1 MDFRFFDDDPGQSVI
16 SVDGV
21 TPVGPNFSHWPG
33 NRTPKELVA
42 DTSTGI
48 ALRLAEC
55 SIRDRARYLEGL
67 GVVGN
72 NHFDTDGV
80 LSCYAVMHPE
90 FAAEHRAR
98 FLAAAA
104 TGDFQVYTTDAALA
118 FDLVIDWLGSNE
130 GPHGEELRALSA
142 DARGQRQYEIAFAAL
157 PALLDDPISAVAPLA
172 DKFAA
177 ELADLRSARGEARVE
192 TISPLSLVIVTFS
205 RELRRLAVNTLAG
218 ARLRVLSVVP
228 GVGGFSYRFHER
240 VESWFEMASMP
251 RLPRLDLPAIATRLN
266 GAEPPGDD
274 GARWIASDPRSPIP
288 ELFFGVPG
296 RGRPIAGSVS
306 GELRPSRLAPDR
318 VLAALS

>member
-1 MDFRFFDDDPGQSVI
+1 MDFRFFDDDPTEPVI

-48 ALRLAEC
+48 ALALAER
-55 SIRDRARYLEGL
+55 STAERASHLEGL
-67 GVVGN
+67 RIVGN

-80 LSCYAVMHPE
+80 LSCYAVLHPE
-90 FAAEHRAR
+90 FAAEHRAK

-118 FDLVIDWLGSNE
+118 VDLVIDWLGSNE
-130 GPHGEELRALSA
+130 GPHGEELRALSG

-157 PALLDDPISAVAPLA
+157 PALIDDPLSAVAPIA
-172 DKFAA
+172 DKFSA
-177 ELADLRSARGEARVE
+177 ELADLRIARGEARVE
-192 TISPLSLVIVTFS
+192 TIPQFSLAIVTYS

-228 GVGGFSYRFHER
+228 GLGGNSYRLHER

-251 RLPRLDLPAIATRLN
+251 RLPRLDLTAIAKRLN
-266 GAEPPGDD
+266 EAESTSDE
-274 GARWIASDPRSPIP
+274 GARWIAQDPRSPIP
-288 ELFFGVPG
+288 ELFYGVPG

-306 GELRPSRLAPDR
+306 GELRPSRLARDQ
-318 VLAALS
+318 VLAAFS